1 MSILPHENFER
12 NLTTNF
18 DINIEQLNQ
27 FKNLLRSTG
36 AIIAGGSV
44 LSSFHHGS
52 NLKSFKQYKCNNMYG
67 DTDYDTYVHFN
78 KAKNLVEGIFEL
90 FPEAG
95 FVNQCSYTL
104 PPYDDSFFRK
114 NDIIGRFMIHI
125 EPTLYIDILVVKNEK
140 SLVDVVKSFDLSFC
154 KTWYD
159 GINIFAINPND
170 VLNKE
175 GTLSPD
181 YVKPYLEGN
190 VFTLGRIDKYRDK
203 GYKILINLDSPSV
216 LLQNRKTYE
225 RKNAYSAEDWV
236 LCKVFKHIVFGSG
249 TRSGLLPY
257 DDFFDLDPFYRF
269 VQLNPNS
276 IIDLIES
283 LVYNDFS
290 EEEVKKIFVGTFYA
304 DYDFYHEPYSE
315 YINLVLNKYFD
326 ISDIQ
331 LEFEKIRTDE
341 ARRTAEARR
350 ADEARRA
357 EEARRTDDARQREEE
372 IRKSLCREYITFLNL
387 KGIKDGPTMARWQRG
402 KDRDSEDFKKVIK
415 AYKYVH
421 QNNRCSDFKRDGS
434 DESKRNDSGSKIKKS
449 LRKKSIKKSKK
460 SKRRKSKS
468 RKKSGGRRKSKS
480 RKKSGGRRKKSKK

>member
-1 MSILPHENFER
+1 MSVLPHENFER
-12 NLTTNF
+12 KLTTDF
-18 DINIEQLNQ
+18 RINTQELNQ

-36 AIIAGGSV
+36 AVIAGGSV
-44 LSSFHHGS
+44 LSSFHNGS
-52 NLKSFKQYKCNNMYG
+52 NLKSFKRYKCTYL
-67 DTDYDTYVHFN
+67 DTTDYDTYVHFN

-90 FPEAG
+90 FPNAS
-95 FVNQCSYTL
+95 FDNRCSYTL

-114 NDIIGRFMIHI
+114 NDIIGRFLISI
-125 EPTLYIDILVVKNEK
+125 SFTLYIDILVVKNEK

-181 YVKPYLEGN
+181 YLKPYLEGN
-190 VFTLGRIDKYRDK
+190 TFTLGRIDKYRDK

-236 LCKVFKHIVFGSG
+236 LCKVFKRIVFGSDND

-283 LVYNDFS
+283 LAYNDFS
-290 EEEVKKIFVGTFYA
+290 EEEVKQIFVGTFYA
-304 DYDFYHEPYSE
+304 DYDIYHEPYSE
-315 YINLVLNKYFD
+315 YINSVLNKYFD

-331 LEFEKIRTDE
+331 LEFEKFDFIGERHLSDE
-341 ARRTAEARR
+341 DIE
-350 ADEARRA
+350 
-357 EEARRTDDARQREEE
+357 
-372 IRKSLCREYITFLNL
+372 N
-387 KGIKDGPTMARWQRG
+387 IKR
-402 KDRDSEDFKKVIK
+402 KKVIRRLYIK
-415 AYKYVH
+415 SQDIENPSFFNELSRNVQWSNYIMGDVLNMTYGGAE
-421 QNNRCSDFKRDGS
+421 
-434 DESKRNDSGSKIKKS
+434 ESKSNREDDDDGGKKKS
-449 LRKKSIKKSKK
+449 GGRRKSGGKNKLGG
-460 SKRRKSKS
+460 RRKSKS
-468 RKKSGGRRKSKS
+468 RRKSGGRRKSKS
-480 RKKSGGRRKKSKK
+480 RRKSSGKKKSVYRKKSKK

>member
-12 NLTTNF
+12 NLTIDF

-44 LSSFHHGS
+44 LSSFHPGS
-52 NLKSFKQYKCNNMYG
+52 DLKNFKQYKCKRMFRI
-67 DTDYDTYVHFN
+67 TDYDTYVHFN

-90 FPEAG
+90 FPNAT
-95 FVNQCSYTL
+95 FVNRCSYTL

-114 NDIIGRFMIHI
+114 NDIIGRFMIRI

-203 GYKILINLDSPSV
+203 GYKILINLESPSV

-236 LCKVFKHIVFGSG
+236 LCKVFKHIVFGIDN
-249 TRSGLLPY
+249 LPY
-257 DDFFDLDPFYRF
+257 DYFFDLDPFYRF

-283 LVYNDFS
+283 LAYNDFS
-290 EEEVKKIFVGTFYA
+290 EEEVKQIFVTTFYK
-304 DYDFYHEPYSE
+304 DYDFYHEPYSG
-315 YINLVLNKYFD
+315 YINSVLNKYFD
-326 ISDIQ
+326 ISNIGV
-331 LEFEKIRTDE
+331 EFEKINLDMSEEVIENIKQKNYT
-341 ARRTAEARR
+341 RRIYIKSQDIENPSFFGEFSRNVQEPKYIIEDVLNIAYGGGG
-350 ADEARRA
+350 A
-357 EEARRTDDARQREEE
+357 EESKSNRGDAGGRR
-372 IRKSLCREYITFLNL
+372 IKSR
-387 KGIKDGPTMARWQRG
+387 
-402 KDRDSEDFKKVIK
+402 
-415 AYKYVH
+415 
-421 QNNRCSDFKRDGS
+421 
-434 DESKRNDSGSKIKKS
+434 
-449 LRKKSIKKSKK
+449 
-460 SKRRKSKS
+460 SKRRKSKC
-468 RKKSGGRRKSKS
+468 RKKSGGRRKSNRRKKSGGKRKSSGRRKSKS
-480 RKKSGGRRKKSKK
+480 RKKSGSRRKKSKK